1 MLHRYLA
8 ICRPFLVRED
18 PLRQSYR
25 ANSQLR
31 DIEPSTKR
39 LLKYTLAVLFISVTS
54 NIPIF
59 FEFTIGFDSETQQKR
74 LEITALRIDENYIIF
89 YKNVFEGIVL
99 MILPLIAMVCL
110 NARIIFTLKQRG
122 GTILSAIGTP
132 SRYRQET
139 NLAKVLVTMDIVFLI
154 CNLGRV
160 IVNIW
165 ETFHIEQ
172 LKECLNIGLPY
183 EVKNI

>member
-1 MLHRYLA
+1 
-8 ICRPFLVRED
+8 
-18 PLRQSYR
+18 
-25 ANSQLR
+25 
-31 DIEPSTKR
+31 
-39 LLKYTLAVLFISVTS
+39 VLFISVLS

-59 FEFTIGFDSETQQKR
+59 FEFTTGFDSETQQKR
-74 LEITALRIDENYIIF
+74 LEITALRIDENYIIL

-110 NARIIFTLKQRG
+110 NARIIFTLRKRG
-122 GTILSAIGTP
+122 GTILSAIVP
-132 SRYRQET
+132 SNRYRQEM

-172 LKECLNIGLPY
+172 LKECLRLGLPY
-183 EVKNI
+183 EVENIENYIYCCQPCLKILYINIFYYVILSR

>member
-1 MLHRYLA
+1 V
-8 ICRPFLVRED
+8 I
-18 PLRQSYR
+18 
-25 ANSQLR
+25 
-31 DIEPSTKR
+31 
-39 LLKYTLAVLFISVTS
+39 S

-74 LEITALRIDENYIIF
+74 LEITSLRIDENYIIF

-99 MILPLIAMVCL
+99 MILPLTAMVCL
-110 NARIIFTLKQRG
+110 NARIIFTLKQSG
-122 GTILSAIGTP
+122 GFMLSSKMPT
-132 SRYRQET
+132 SRYRQEM

-172 LKECLNIGLPY
+172 LKECLRMGLPY
-183 EVKNI
+183 QVNNQ